1 MKNFYETIGRV
12 EMFIAKYALF
22 VLSFLVFAAAVM
34 RQLRYP
40 INWANDVATFLFA
53 WCVFLGGDIAVR
65 RNKLFRI
72 VLLTSKL
79 KPKTQLIVQI
89 VNYSIIALFLIGM
102 IGYGVLSAITT
113 KFRSFQGIPGFSYT
127 WVTLAVPI
135 GCASMLVTSILKI
148 LEYAK
153 AIREGATIKDDGSVT
168 ELV

>member
-1 MKNFYETIGRV
+1 MKKFYETIGRV
-12 EMFIAKYALF
+12 EMFIAKYTLF
-22 VLSFLVFAAAVM
+22 VLSFLVFAAAVA
-34 RQLRYP
+34 RLARYP

-53 WCVFLGGDIAVR
+53 WCVFLGGDIAIR

-72 VLLTSKL
+72 VLITAKL
-79 KPKTQLIVQI
+79 KPKIQLIIQI
-89 VNYSIIALFLIGM
+89 VNYGIIALFLTGM
-102 IGYGVLSAITT
+102 IGYGSYLSYTT
-113 KFRSFQGIPGFSYT
+113 RLRSFQGIPGFSYT

-148 LEYAK
+148 VEYAK